1 MVNRVAKHRR
11 LKKNIII
18 VAAVVVICAAAV
30 LLRNNTKN
38 EPKKIEPS
46 VQFDDVI
53 VRGFEAFSSND
64 LYNAEL
70 IFSSFFDK
78 KGNDLNAFN
87 KIKYNQQL
95 LTRSLYGSILF
106 RKKNLEKA
114 EAILSPIFKDE
125 HTINRFVSVGVPED
139 EVLLSYITI
148 LKIHK
153 NLQKMQQIFN
163 FFYSENGNA
172 TEILR
177 KFGDISS
184 LRATAGE
191 VFFINNEYKRV
202 ITLLEPFFKDSKLLS
217 ELTVKQQA
225 ISRWHY
231 GHSLICEDKEDRA
244 KEVFSPF
251 FDENFKPTQLF
262 EILNKEN
269 QIICRT
275 QYAQILLSEDN
286 FEKVVKLLEGF
297 FDNNGDFLPQFKD
310 SLFQDIIRSVYA
322 QTLVKLNRFYEANKV
337 LRWFFYQEKSIKNL
351 DQDEINSL
359 KSLYTNINRMWVRN
373 W

>member
-1 MVNRVAKHRR
+1 MVSYVAKHRR
-11 LKKNIII
+11 LKKNSII
-18 VAAVVVICAAAV
+18 VAAVVVTCIAAV
-30 LLRNNTKN
+30 LLRSCTKN
-38 EPKKIEPS
+38 KPRKIGS
-46 VQFDDVI
+46 NVQFDDVI

-87 KIKYNQQL
+87 KIKYDQQL

-148 LKIHK
+148 LKIQK
-153 NLQKMQQIFN
+153 NIQKMLRIFN
-163 FFYSENGNA
+163 FFYHENGKA

-177 KFGDISS
+177 KFGDVSS
-184 LRATAGE
+184 LRAIAGE
-191 VFFINNEYKRV
+191 VFFKNNEYKRV
-202 ITLLEPFFKDSKLLS
+202 IVLLEPFFKDSKLLS

-225 ISRWHY
+225 ISRCHY
-231 GHSLICEDKEDRA
+231 GHSLICEDKEDHA
-244 KEVFSPF
+244 KKVFAPF

-262 EILNKEN
+262 EILSKED
-269 QIICRT
+269 QIICRI
-275 QYAQILLSEDN
+275 QYAQILLNENNSE
-286 FEKVVKLLEGF
+286 KALKLLEVF
-297 FDNNGDFLPQFKD
+297 FNNNGDLLPPFKN
-310 SLFQDIIRSVYA
+310 SLFQDVIRSIYGQA
-322 QTLVKLNRFYEANKV
+322 LGNQTRFLEANKV
-337 LRWFFYQEKSIKNL
+337 LNWFFNQKKLIKNL
-351 DQDEINSL
+351 DQDEVNSL
-359 KSLYTNINRMWVRN
+359 KSLNANINRMLARN